1 MNNIYENE
9 LNLTMVG
16 GIMAPITLSQG
27 ARRWRLSAMPHVVR
41 CCVLRRV
48 FGFNYK
54 IIINV

>member
-9 LNLTMVG
+9 LNLTMV
-16 GIMAPITLSQG
+16 MAPITLSQG
-27 ARRWRLSAMPHVVR
+27 ARRWRLSAMPPVVR